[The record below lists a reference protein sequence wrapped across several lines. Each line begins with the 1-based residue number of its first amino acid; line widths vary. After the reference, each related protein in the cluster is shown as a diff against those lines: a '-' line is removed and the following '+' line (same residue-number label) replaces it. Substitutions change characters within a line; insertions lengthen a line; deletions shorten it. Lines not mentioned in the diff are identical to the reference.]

1 MVITAICG
9 KHRWRGIEHCA
20 TTQFPTAEAII
31 SFRIIDTKR
40 GDVIKRAT
48 TRDPRFENRSRIL
61 PHGLKQRFIWIYQ
74 EESNDNY
81 INENKYF
88 LFWIFIFK
96 KNVWWRTTKSMS
108 LRIKDS
114 KKFSWND
121 CFFQKFDTRNTLR
134 LILMWKWLTHR

>member
-96 KNVWWRTTKSMS
+96 KT
-108 LRIKDS
+108 
-114 KKFSWND
+114 
-121 CFFQKFDTRNTLR
+121 FDGVQQNQCLLELKIPRNSHEMIVSFKN
-134 LILMWKWLTHR
+134 LILGILYDWY

>member
-96 KNVWWRTTKSMS
+96 KT
-108 LRIKDS
+108 
-114 KKFSWND
+114 
-121 CFFQKFDTRNTLR
+121 FDGVQQNQCLLELKISRNSHEMIVSFKN
-134 LILMWKWLTHR
+134 LILGILYDWY

>member
-61 PHGLKQRFIWIYQ
+61 LHGLKQRFTWIYQ
-74 EESNDNY
+74 EELNDNY
-81 INENKYF
+81 VNVLTKTNFFSFEF
-88 LFWIFIFK
+88 LYLK
-96 KNVWWRTTKSMS
+96 KRLMTKSMS
-108 LRIKDS
+108 LRIKYS
-114 KKFSWND
+114 KKFSCND
-121 CFFQKFDTRNTLR
+121 YFFQKFDTLW
-134 LILMWKWLTHR
+134 LILMWKWLIHP

>member
-74 EESNDNY
+74 EESNNNY

-96 KNVWWRTTKSMS
+96 KT
-108 LRIKDS
+108 
-114 KKFSWND
+114 
-121 CFFQKFDTRNTLR
+121 FDGVQQNQCLLELKIPRNSHEMIVSFKN
-134 LILMWKWLTHR
+134 LILGILYDWY

>member
-61 PHGLKQRFIWIYQ
+61 PHGLKQRFVWIYQ

-96 KNVWWRTTKSMS
+96 KT
-108 LRIKDS
+108 
-114 KKFSWND
+114 
-121 CFFQKFDTRNTLR
+121 FDGVQQNQCLLELKIPRNSHEMIVSFEN
-134 LILMWKWLTHR
+134 LILGILYDWY